1 MLSSI
6 HPFGERSRNNS
17 FGRTASAHVIG
28 SALGGLTLGVLGGTV
43 GLALNLLLD
52 TTSAARV
59 WLVAGFALL
68 SLVLEATSRERLM
81 PTRSRQVNENWIQSY
96 RGWIYGGGFGAEL
109 GFGLSTIIT
118 TTLIHLLVVAMV
130 LVASFPQALVLGLTF
145 GTVRGATVLAGRS
158 IDSPE
163 KLRLF
168 HKQLDIYRDR
178 SRSGAVASLAIA
190 TAIGLAGAIL

>member
-43 GLALNLLLD
+43 GLALNLVLD

>member
-43 GLALNLLLD
+43 GLALNLVLD

-158 IDSPE
+158 IDSPD